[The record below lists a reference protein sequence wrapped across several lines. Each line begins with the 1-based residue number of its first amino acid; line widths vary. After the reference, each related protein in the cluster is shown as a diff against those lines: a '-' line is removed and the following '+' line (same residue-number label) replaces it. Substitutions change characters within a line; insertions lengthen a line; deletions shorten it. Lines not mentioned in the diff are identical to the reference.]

1 MINSKLGIDN
11 LVFVRENSPWKG
23 RNKGGVSLMAKSKKS
38 QARMLAVANQKGG
51 VGKTTTTINLA
62 DCLADRGNRVLIVDC
77 DPQANAT
84 TGIGIDPRSVASST
98 YDVIVDGKPLLD
110 SVIST
115 SYENLWIL
123 PSNLD
128 LAGAEIELQSAF
140 NRERRLQTALSEA
153 VEEFDYIFVDCLP
166 SLGLLAVNALT
177 AVKEILVPIQCEY
190 YALEGLMQL
199 KMHIAQVRRYLNS
212 DLELAMMVLVMY
224 DSRTKLSLQVAKE
237 VCTQF
242 GDIVAKVKIPRS
254 VRLAEA
260 PSHGA
265 PIRVHAPKSTA
276 ALAYR
281 LLAEEFESR

>member
-1 MINSKLGIDN
+1 M
-11 LVFVRENSPWKG
+11 
-23 RNKGGVSLMAKSKKS
+23 
-38 QARMLAVANQKGG
+38 
-51 VGKTTTTINLA
+51 
-62 DCLADRGNRVLIVDC
+62 
-77 DPQANAT
+77 
-84 TGIGIDPRSVASST
+84 
-98 YDVIVDGKPLLD
+98 
-110 SVIST
+110 
-115 SYENLWIL
+115 
-123 PSNLD
+123 
-128 LAGAEIELQSAF
+128 
-140 NRERRLQTALSEA
+140 
-153 VEEFDYIFVDCLP
+153 
-166 SLGLLAVNALT
+166 
-177 AVKEILVPIQCEY
+177 VPIQCEY